1 MVCALGE
8 KGDVYLGLGS
18 NLGDRLNYL
27 LTSLEMLS
35 AAGVEIVQ
43 CSNIYTTEP
52 VDITTQDDF
61 LNLVVESKTSLLPE
75 ELLHTCQDIEERL
88 GRKRPG
94 TSRTIDIDLLYYS
107 SIQLSKGN
115 LEIPHPRLH
124 HRRFVLVPL
133 QEIAPQFIDPVR
145 NQTITSLLRSCPD
158 CSRVSRLDWIRP

>member
-1 MVCALGE
+1 M
-8 KGDVYLGLGS
+8 DVYLGLGS

-35 AAGVEIVQ
+35 GAGVEILQ

-52 VDITTQDDF
+52 VGIAAQDDF
-61 LNLVVESKTSLLPE
+61 LNLAVETKTSLPPE

-88 GRKRPG
+88 GRQRPSA
-94 TSRTIDIDLLYYS
+94 SRTIDIDLLYYR
-107 SIQLSKGN
+107 SIRLSKGN

-133 QEIAPQFIDPVR
+133 QEIAPQFIDPIR
-145 NQTITSLLRSCPD
+145 NQTITSLLSRCPD
-158 CSRVSRLDWIRP
+158 CSRVSRLDRIRP